1 MVRLRLAAGL
11 AASHVPFLDAGGIND
26 SSQDASTFIL
36 HQRSTRPLL
45 EDGKIKVLAVSS
57 TTRLTMMPDVPTLA
71 EAGLPAALYN
81 FWVGA
86 FAPANTPQPIVEQ
99 LNRQIVAALKVK
111 SVVENINAL
120 GGVPDPMTIK
130 EFETFIADEIAVN
143 AEIVKNIR
151 LHAPMIL

>member
-1 MVRLRLAAGL
+1 MIYPAPALNALPLAKDGKVHVLAISSTKRLAL
-11 AASHVPFLDAGGIND
+11 
-26 SSQDASTFIL
+26 
-36 HQRSTRPLL
+36 
-45 EDGKIKVLAVSS
+45 
-57 TTRLTMMPDVPTLA
+57 MPYVPTLG
-71 EAGLPAALYN
+71 EAGLPGALYN

-86 FAPANTPQPIVEQ
+86 FAPAKTPQPIVEQ

-143 AEIVKNIR
+143 AEIVKASGAIAYR
-151 LHAPMIL
+151 LAPAQPPCRAADACRAAASASGTRSYN